1 MKRSIIN
8 NLESESIDRNH
19 VLVTTEADKWKYI
32 YIYSGT
38 DS

>member
-1 MKRSIIN
+1 MEKNIIN

-19 VLVTTEADKWKYI
+19 VLVTTESDKGKYI

-38 DS
+38 DR